1 MRRIGRELTIGGH
14 HVAQDWLGIEGQVA
28 VVTGAGGGI
37 GRAIAQTLAESGCHV
52 AVLDRDAA
60 TAAETVSLITQSGG
74 QAIAVEA
81 DITDH
86 GGIERAADKVEA
98 ELGPCRILVNN
109 AALLRNGPLGT
120 LSLADWNAVLNV
132 NLTGFFL
139 CAQVFGNR
147 MMRKDG
153 GSIVHVSSM
162 AASYPQ
168 PTSGAYSVSKA
179 GVMMLS
185 RNIAL
190 EWGPKGVRSN
200 VVSPAMVFTPMSE
213 VIYRDPE
220 VRAKREGIIPV
231 RRIGM
236 PQDIADSVCF
246 LASDRS
252 SYVTGQEILVD
263 GGWSAALLATVPRPG
278 FDQPAKD

>member
-1 MRRIGRELTIGGH
+1 LAE
-14 HVAQDWLGIEGQVA
+14 DWLGIDGKVA

-37 GRAIAQTLAESGCHV
+37 GRAIAQTLAASGCKV
-52 AVLDRDAA
+52 AVLDRDVESAR
-60 TAAETVSLITQSGG
+60 ETVRLVGEGG
-74 QAIAVEA
+74 GTALAVEA
-81 DITDH
+81 DISDPQSVEKAAAR
-86 GGIERAADKVEA
+86 IEEA
-98 ELGPCRILVNN
+98 LGPCSVLVNN
-109 AALLRNGPLGT
+109 AALLRNGPLAE
-120 LSLADWNAVLNV
+120 LSLSDWNAVLGV
-132 NLTGFFL
+132 NLTGFFI
-139 CAQVFGNR
+139 CSQVFGR
-147 MMRKDG
+147 GMMECGG

-162 AASYPQ
+162 SGTYPQ

-185 RNIAL
+185 KNLAL

-220 VRAKREGIIPV
+220 IRARREGIIPV

-236 PQDIADSVCF
+236 PQDIADAICF
-246 LASDRS
+246 LASDRA

-263 GGWSAALLATVPRPG
+263 GGWSAALLAMVPRPG
-278 FDQPAKD
+278 FDQPKQA